1 LPSILK
7 RIINPK
13 ATSYQFPDAEG
24 WSLEAKV
31 PFPSDEAL
39 EQDADHTPVPDPTTL
54 SSHKQATID
63 FASLQADSILA
74 AARQEAQELLAQA
87 RQEMQAECEQIRAS
101 AHEEGFRAGYADGIS
116 HALAETQ
123 AQRARQAE
131 QLSRDVRGFLDKA
144 SAAQEDLLEQTKVE
158 LRDLSIAVAEKI
170 IRVSLK
176 NSGEIISRMITR
188 ATEKLRRK
196 EWVHIYIAGCDAKSF
211 ANISPNLT
219 AALGALSDQVKI
231 IPLAEEES
239 GTCMIEMPD
248 EIIDASVSTQLSN
261 IRDLLSDPYVQ
272 NTEF

>member
-1 LPSILK
+1 MPSILK
-7 RIINPK
+7 RFINPK
-13 ATSYQFPDAEG
+13 ATSYQFPDAEE
-24 WSLEAKV
+24 WSIEPKADL
-31 PFPSDEAL
+31 PSDEAL
-39 EQDADHTPVPDPTTL
+39 EQ
-54 SSHKQATID
+54 SSNASSQEAPASSSTSQATLD
-63 FASLQADSILA
+63 FASIQAESILA
-74 AARQEAQELLAQA
+74 AARQEAEELLARA
-87 RQEMQAECEQIRAS
+87 RLDIQAELEQIRAS
-101 AHEEGFRAGYADGIS
+101 AQEEGFRAGYSEGIS
-116 HALAETQ
+116 HALSETQ
-123 AQRARQAE
+123 AQRAAQAE
-131 QLSRDVRGFLDKA
+131 QLARDVRGFLDKA
-144 SAAQEDLLEQTKVE
+144 TAAQEELMEQTQVE
-158 LRDLSIAVAEKI
+158 LRDLSISIAEKV

-211 ANISPNLT
+211 AHISPNLT
-219 AALGALSDQVKI
+219 AALGAVSDQVKI